1 MPVLISGVLKDAT
14 GTPVQNCTIQLKAC
28 RTSTTVV
35 VNTVASENPDDAG
48 RYSMDVEQG
57 QYTVTL
63 LVEGYPPSHAGVIT
77 VYDDSKPGTLNDFL
91 GAMTEDDVRPEALRR
106 FEAMVEEVARQAS
119 EASRNA
125 TVAGQASEQ
134 AQTSAGQAAE
144 SATAAVNAV
153 GAAEA
158 SATQAA
164 SSAAS
169 AESSAGTATTKA
181 GEASASAASAD
192 TARTAAAASAA
203 AAKTSEANADAS
215 RTAAGDSAAAAAAS
229 ATAAQTSAA
238 RAGASETAAKTSETQ
253 AASSAGDAGASAT
266 AAAASEKAAKTS
278 ETSARTS
285 ETNAATSASTAA
297 ASATAASSSASE
309 ASSHAAAS
317 DTSASLAAQ
326 SSTAAGA
333 AATRAEDAAKR
344 AEDIADVISLED
356 ASLTKKGIVKL
367 SSATD
372 SDSEALA
379 ATPKA
384 VKDVMSET
392 QTKAPLDSPAFTG
405 TPTTPT
411 PPDDAKGLQTANA
424 EFVRKL
430 IAALVG
436 SVPESLDTLQELAD
450 ALGNDPNFATTIVNK
465 LAGKQPLDDTLTALS
480 GKSVD
485 GLIEYVGLRET
496 INRAGDALQKSQNG
510 ADIPDKKQFARTIGA
525 VTSTSVTFGESGWFK
540 IATVFMPQAT
550 STAVIKLYGGSGYN
564 VGSFEQAA
572 ISELVLRAGNGSPV
586 GITATLWRR
595 SPAAANEIAWINTS
609 GDSYDIYINIGR
621 YAYGL
626 IAQYDYTSNA
636 GVILHTSPEF
646 SETKPANATNGQTY
660 TLFNSLMK
668 PTASDVGALPIT
680 GGRLNGSLG
689 IGTDNALGGNSIVFG
704 DNDTGF
710 KWHSDGVLGIYANN
724 AQVGYIDNSG
734 LHMLADIRTT
744 GTVRAGNVKNIA
756 LTSSNNSTLNAQFH
770 LWGDGNR
777 PTVIELDDDQG
788 WHLYSQ
794 RNPDGSIRFMVNGE
808 IFSTGSIHAGAN
820 TISTDGNIYGSLWG
834 GWLNDWINNTII
846 NRYVQ
851 DVRLGG
857 IEYAQ
862 AWNGPGFHDTP
873 GYVIT
878 GVTNGNSDE
887 LIDGVHRRP
896 LQKLIGGVWYNVA
909 SI

>member
-106 FEAMVEEVARQAS
+106 FEAMVEEVARQAL

-125 TVAGQASEQ
+125 TAAGQASEQ

-144 SATAAVNAV
+144 SATAAVNAA

-229 ATAAQTSAA
+229 TTAAQTSAA

-266 AAAASEKAAKTS
+266 AAAASEKAAAA
-278 ETSARTS
+278 SAAAAKIS

-309 ASSHAAAS
+309 ASNHAAAS

-384 VKDVMSET
+384 VHAVMDEV
-392 QTKAPLDSPAFTG
+392 QTKAPLDSPALTG
-405 TPTTPT
+405 TPTAPT
-411 PPDDAKGLQTANA
+411 PETTAAGIEIATAAFVAAKVAQ
-424 EFVRKL
+424 
-430 IAALVG
+430 LVG
-436 SVPESLDTLQELAD
+436 SAPEALDTLKELAD
-450 ALGNDPNFATTIVNK
+450 ALGNDPNFATTITNMI
-465 LAGKQPLDDTLTALS
+465 AGKQPLDDTLTALS

-496 INRAGDALQKSQNG
+496 INRAAGAMQKAQNG
-510 ADIPDKKQFARTIGA
+510 GDILDKKQFARTIGA
-525 VTSTSVTFGESGWFK
+525 VTSTTITLGESGWFK

-550 STAVIKLYGGSGYN
+550 STAVIKLYGGSGFN

-586 GITATLWRR
+586 GITATLWKR
-595 SPAAANEIAWINTS
+595 SPNGVLECAWINTS
-609 GDSYDIYINIGR
+609 GDNYDIYVRINQ
-621 YAYGL
+621 YAYWL
-626 IAQYDYTSNA
+626 IAQYDYSGNANVTLHSTPEYSSVQPGNSTS
-636 GVILHTSPEF
+636 
-646 SETKPANATNGQTY
+646 GQTY
-660 TLFNSLMK
+660 TLYNSMMK
-668 PTASDVGALPIT
+668 PTAGDVDALSVN
-680 GGRLNGSLG
+680 GGRLNGPLS
-689 IGTDNALGGNSIVFG
+689 IGTDNALGGNSIVLG
-704 DNDTGF
+704 DNDTGL
-710 KWHSDGVLGIYANN
+710 KQNGDGILDIFANSQHTVRVAPGEMIVLGAI
-724 AQVGYIDNSG
+724 
-734 LHMLADIRTT
+734 
-744 GTVRAGNVKNIA
+744 RAGNGKKLS
-756 LTSSNNSTLNAQFH
+756 LTSTNNSALNAGFN
-770 LWGDGNR
+770 LWGDGGNR
-777 PTVIELDDDQG
+777 PTVIELGDDQG

-794 RNPDGSIRFMVNGE
+794 RNTDGSIQFVVNGQV
-808 IFSTGSIHAGAN
+808 IPDN
-820 TISTDGNIYGSLWG
+820 YGNFDARYLSSGNVYTKGES
-834 GWLNDWINNTII
+834 D

-851 DVRLGG
+851 NIQRGAPVWPGKVD
-857 IEYAQ
+857 EYGPAEAPAGCFLTQ
-862 AWNGPGFHDTP
+862 ARHDPTTA
-873 GYVIT
+873 Y
-878 GVTNGNSDE
+878 GVTFAY
-887 LIDGVHRRP
+887 RP
-896 LQKLIGGVWYNVA
+896 LQMWVGNGWRTING
-909 SI
+909 